1 MIMRNN
7 SVSVYNSVAEKYS
20 TTFTGPN
27 EFLEIFAKMLPRNS
41 EVLDAGCGV
50 GDDSYYLHSRGFS
63 VNSFDAS
70 KKMIAVARNRLPK
83 IKFKITDIRKMK
95 LSDRSFDGIVAA
107 FCLIHLEKSDVKKV
121 IKNFSRALKS
131 NGLLYIA
138 LQEGEGE
145 KMITEP
151 LDPKREIFVN
161 FYRMEEIKK
170 LLAESGFDVVFSK
183 KIPYKGKS
191 EFKNYKIFIIARGRK

>member
-107 FCLIHLEKSDVKKV
+107 FCLIHLKKSDVKKV

>member
-1 MIMRNN
+1 MRNN

-107 FCLIHLEKSDVKKV
+107 FCLIHLKKSDVKKV